1 MWCEECGKQMRER
14 KATTAAPYAYTE
26 SGLDNVLL
34 SGIAVYVCQQCQ
46 GEAPVIPR
54 IGQLHRVIADALLH
68 KPELLSGQELR
79 FLRKHAG
86 LPAQKFADLL
96 EVRPE
101 HLSRIENGHT
111 KALGKPTDRLARA
124 LVLAASSR
132 DDVRDVLL
140 RMAEEFGRRRRIRK
154 EKRPV
159 FTLVKNQWRHAA

>member
-1 MWCEECGKQMRER
+1 MQCECGRSMRKR
-14 KATTAAPYAYTE
+14 QVTKAAPYAYTE
-26 SGLDNVLL
+26 SGLDNVVL
-34 SGIAVYVCQQCQ
+34 SGITVYVCPYCQ
-46 GEAPVIPR
+46 AEVPVIPR
-54 IGQLHRVIADALLH
+54 IGQLHRVIADTLLH
-68 KPELLSGQELR
+68 KPELLTGQELR

-132 DDVRDVLL
+132 EDVRGVLL
-140 RMAEEFGRRRRIRK
+140 RMAEELGRRRRMRK
-154 EKRPV
+154 AKRPV
-159 FTLVKNQWRHAA
+159 FTLVKNQWRLAA